1 VPLSMVAFF
10 SRASPSAVASSLHSF
25 SKSSG
30 LQVFKMVLTKLVQL
44 SSLLACI
51 TSVFAQELVASRD
64 KPPSDQDT
72 DQVSS
77 AGLLTHAGIE
87 GAQAN
92 DDTYNSGGF
101 IQVGGFNITVPK
113 NMLVAFPAAYVPF
126 KDFAADIDS
135 MIGYEVEV
143 RCLCPTCDW
152 LAC

>member
-1 VPLSMVAFF
+1 MVFAKI
-10 SRASPSAVASSLHSF
+10 L
-25 SKSSG
+25 
-30 LQVFKMVLTKLVQL
+30 QL
-44 SSLLACI
+44 SSLFACI
-51 TSVFAQELVASRD
+51 TSVFAQD
-64 KPPSDQDT
+64 
-72 DQVSS
+72 

-101 IQVGGFNITVPK
+101 IQVGGFNITVPR

-143 RCLCPTCDW
+143 
-152 LAC
+152 